1 MAFTDDH
8 FPSEMLE
15 SFKKKSSIFFIGAG
29 ISMDAG
35 LPSWGKLISDLID
48 LASKQPW
55 CGEDKIR
62 EYKKLLKDGNNFLL
76 LAEELKS
83 ELGSIF
89 YNYIESIFGQPDI
102 KPTPTME
109 SILKVKSN
117 IILTSN
123 YDRLIENT
131 YTKLNGYPPPTFTYS
146 QSREIANNYWKEKFF
161 VLKAHGDA
169 FSDVQGIILSQRDY
183 RKTLYREIG
192 YKSILQS
199 IFSTKS
205 VFFVGTSMTDPEF
218 NLLLDYL
225 HESYSGGGPIHYLL
239 ISKDK
244 ANPIIQKRFFED
256 FKIQT
261 IIYENHSGN
270 HAEIK
275 EYIDVLKVKISS

>member
-1 MAFTDDH
+1 MDMID
-8 FPSEMLE
+8 
-15 SFKKKSSIFFIGAG
+15 SFKEKSSIFFIGAG
-29 ISMDAG
+29 ISMEAG
-35 LPSWGKLISDLID
+35 LPSWGKLIKDLID

-55 CGEDKIR
+55 CGADKVE
-62 EYKKLLKDGNNFLL
+62 EYNKLLAEGNNFLL

-83 ELGSIF
+83 ELGSLF
-89 YNYIESIFGQPDI
+89 YDFMESTFGKPDI
-102 KPTPTME
+102 KPTATME
-109 SILKVKSN
+109 SVLGFNSN

-131 YTKLNGYPPPTFTYS
+131 YTKIHGYPPPTFTYS
-146 QSREIANNYWKEKFF
+146 QSREIANNYWKQKFF

-183 RKTLYREIG
+183 RKTLYRELG

-225 HESYSGGGPIHYLL
+225 HESYSGGGPTHYLL
-239 ISKDK
+239 ISDEK

-261 IIYENHSGN
+261 ITYQNNSGCHS
-270 HAEIK
+270 EINEYLKILK
-275 EYIDVLKVKISS
+275 EKIN

>member
-1 MAFTDDH
+1 MSFTDDH
-8 FPSEMLE
+8 FPMDMID
-15 SFKKKSSIFFIGAG
+15 SFKEKSSIFFIGAG
-29 ISMDAG
+29 ISMEAG
-35 LPSWGKLISDLID
+35 LPSWGKLIKDLID

-55 CGEDKIR
+55 CGADKVE
-62 EYKKLLKDGNNFLL
+62 EYNKLLAEGNNFLL

-83 ELGSIF
+83 ELGSLF
-89 YNYIESIFGQPDI
+89 YDFMESTFGKPDI
-102 KPTPTME
+102 KPTETME
-109 SILKVKSN
+109 SVLGFNSN

-131 YTKLNGYPPPTFTYS
+131 YTKIHGYPPPTFTYS
-146 QSREIANNYWKEKFF
+146 QSREIANNYWKQKFF

-183 RKTLYREIG
+183 RKTLYRELG

-225 HESYSGGGPIHYLL
+225 HESYSGGGPTHYLL
-239 ISKDK
+239 ISDEK

-261 IIYENHSGN
+261 ITYQNNSGCHS
-270 HAEIK
+270 EINEYLKILK
-275 EYIDVLKVKISS
+275 EKID

>member
-8 FPSEMLE
+8 FPVEMVE
-15 SFKKKSSIFFIGAG
+15 SFKKHSSVFFIGAG

-35 LPSWGKLISDLID
+35 LPSWGKLISDLIEI
-48 LASKQPW
+48 AAKQSW
-55 CGEDKIR
+55 VSEAKII
-62 EYKKLLKDGNNFLL
+62 EYRKLLKDGDNFLL

-83 ELGSIF
+83 ELGNVF
-89 YNYIESIFGQPDI
+89 YEHIESEFGKPDI
-102 KPTPTME
+102 KSTPTMK
-109 SILKVKSN
+109 SILNVKTN
-117 IILTSN
+117 MILTSN

-131 YTKLNGYPPPTFTYS
+131 FTKLHGYPPNTFTYS

-169 FSDVQGIILSQRDY
+169 VSDAQGIILSQRDY
-183 RKTLYREIG
+183 RKTLYRELG
-192 YKSILQS
+192 YKTILQS

-205 VFFVGTSMTDPEF
+205 IFFVGTSMTDPEF

-239 ISKDK
+239 ISKEK
-244 ANPIIQKRFFED
+244 ANPIIQRRFYED

-261 IIYENHSGN
+261 IIYENGSGDHS
-270 HAEIK
+270 EIK
-275 EYIDVLKVKISS
+275 DYVDELITRISR

>member
-8 FPSEMLE
+8 FPVEMMK
-15 SFKKKSSIFFIGAG
+15 SFQKKSSVFFVGAG
-29 ISMDAG
+29 ISTEAG
-35 LPSWGKLISDLID
+35 LPNWVDLITNLIQ

-55 CGEDKIR
+55 CGEDKIK
-62 EYKKLLKDGNNFLL
+62 EYTKLLKEGNNFLL

-83 ELGSIF
+83 EMNKTF
-89 YNYIESIFGQPDI
+89 YDYIESVFGKPNI
-102 KPTPTME
+102 KATPTME
-109 SILKVKSN
+109 SILSIESN
-117 IILTSN
+117 MILTSN
-123 YDRLIENT
+123 YDRIIENT
-131 YTKLNGYPPPTFTYS
+131 YTKLNGYSPPTFTYS

-161 VLKAHGDA
+161 ILKAHGDA

-225 HESYSGGGPIHYLL
+225 HESYSGGGPTHYLL
-239 ISKDK
+239 ISSEK

-256 FKIQT
+256 FNIQT
-261 IIYENHSGN
+261 IIYENNSGKHS
-270 HAEIK
+270 EVK
-275 EYIDVLKVKISS
+275 DYIDELKIKINR